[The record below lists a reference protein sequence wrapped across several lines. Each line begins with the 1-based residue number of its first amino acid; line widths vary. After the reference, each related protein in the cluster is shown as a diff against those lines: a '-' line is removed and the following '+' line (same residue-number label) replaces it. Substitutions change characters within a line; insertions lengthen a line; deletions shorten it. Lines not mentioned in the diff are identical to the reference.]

1 VDVGQKGMTE
11 SEWLTFKSPWSLH
24 SEFLSI
30 LSDRKLRL
38 FGAACLRRVWCLL
51 GEATRLAVEA
61 TEDCTDG
68 RICREELIEVWAN
81 AELDSEEGLW
91 IGSSARS
98 GCPCCF
104 DSELQG
110 GRDEHDIML
119 RYAREAEKEPAW
131 TAAVAVFHALELVA
145 WKAEADARTAAVVQE
160 WRAQYL
166 LWCDVF
172 DAPRSPLK
180 IDPAWRVWK
189 DGTLRRLARSIYER
203 RDFDHLPVLADAL
216 EDAGCS
222 DAGMLLH
229 CRSGGEHARGCWV
242 VDRILG
248 VE

>member
-11 SEWLTFKSPWSLH
+11 SEWLTFKSLRSLH
-24 SEFLSI
+24 SEFLGI
-30 LSDRKLRL
+30 LNDRKLRL

-51 GEATRLAVEA
+51 GETTHLAIEA
-61 TEDCTDG
+61 SEDYADG
-68 RICREELIEVWAN
+68 RMRRDQMLEVWAS
-81 AELDSEEGLW
+81 AEMDREEGLW
-91 IGSSARS
+91 LGSSRR
-98 GCPCCF
+98 CPCCYDTF
-104 DSELQG
+104 LDAVPHELDVVL
-110 GRDEHDIML
+110 RDVG
-119 RYAREAEKEPAW
+119 EAEKEPAW
-131 TAAVAVFHALELVA
+131 TADVAVFHALELVG

-160 WRAQYL
+160 WRAQYR

-216 EDAGCS
+216 EDAGCT
-222 DAGMLLH
+222 DTAMLLH
-229 CRSGGEHARGCWV
+229 CRGGGEHVRGCWA

-248 VE
+248 KE